1 MKERLKGN
9 IEDIFHE
16 INRYI
21 INKEQIAVDKLYI
34 DGTKIEANA
43 NKYTFIWKGSIEKYR
58 EKLYRKIMKQLE
70 KMNER
75 YQETGIFF
83 PINEAYDDETLL
95 KIVQYLEGEVKQS
108 EMSFVYGKGKRKTDL
123 QRDY

>member
-75 YQETGIFF
+75 YQETGIIF
-83 PINEAYDDETLL
+83 L
-95 KIVQYLEGEVKQS
+95 
-108 EMSFVYGKGKRKTDL
+108 
-123 QRDY
+123 